1 MSTLK
6 VDNLSSVD
14 GNSTVLTG
22 GNYRPGEI
30 IEVISGTCDGRTV
43 TGISGSYTLENVTA
57 ELNFSTTP
65 VDVTGGT
72 IVYTPPTGTN
82 TVIYNF
88 QYTDTRDS
96 DTYSLWH
103 ISMFMDSDGSGTGF
117 TEVTASRKSHYISYQ
132 AGHSTFQYVI
142 QCNAST
148 EDISKGQ
155 LTSWTTARTLKM
167 QVREYNDTVNSAMHT
182 LEYWAGTNNFQ
193 ISPPQL
199 TITAI
204 A

>member
-6 VDNLSSVD
+6 VDNLTSVD

-30 IEVISGTCDGRTV
+30 IEVISGVCDGRTV

-57 ELNFSTTP
+57 VQDFSTTR
-65 VDVTGGT
+65 VDVTGSSIT
-72 IVYTPPTGTN
+72 YTPPTGTN

-88 QYTDTRDS
+88 LYNDARNGSSTVLYHMNLFIDS
-96 DTYSLWH
+96 D
-103 ISMFMDSDGSGTGF
+103 
-117 TEVTASRKSHYISYQ
+117 EVTASRNSPYVQYQ
-132 AGHSTFQYVI
+132 LGRNVFQYVI

-148 EDISKGQ
+148 ADVSKGQ
-155 LTSWTTARTLKM
+155 LTSWTTAKTLKAT
-167 QVREYNDTVNSAMHT
+167 VREYSGTT
-182 LEYWAGTNNFQ
+182 LTEFHGIEYWDGAANAQ
-193 ISPPQL
+193 VVPPQL

>member
-6 VDNLSSVD
+6 VDNLTSVD

-30 IEVISGTCDGRTV
+30 IEVISGVCDGRTV

-65 VDVTGGT
+65 VDVTGSS
-72 IVYTPPTGTN
+72 IAYTPPTGTN

-88 QYTDTRDS
+88 QYQDTRDA

-103 ISMFMDSDGSGTGF
+103 LNLYIDSD
-117 TEVTASRKSHYISYQ
+117 EVTAARKSHYISYQ
-132 AGHSTFQYVI
+132 RGHNVFQYVI

-148 EDISKGQ
+148 ADVSKGQ
-155 LTSWTTARTLKM
+155 LTSWTSAKTLKM
-167 QVREYNDTVNSAMHT
+167 QVREYSASVNSAFHT
-182 LEYWAGTNNFQ
+182 LEYWDGTNSSQ
-193 ISPPQL
+193 VVPPQL

>member
-6 VDNLSSVD
+6 VDNLTSVD

-30 IEVISGTCDGRTV
+30 IEVISGVCDGRTV

-57 ELNFSTTP
+57 ELNFSTTAI
-65 VDVTGGT
+65 DVTGSSIT
-72 IVYTPPTGTN
+72 YTPPTGTN

-88 QYTDTRDS
+88 QYQDTRDA

-103 ISMFMDSDGSGTGF
+103 LNLYIDSD
-117 TEVTASRKSHYISYQ
+117 EVTASRKSHYISYQ
-132 AGHSTFQYVI
+132 RGHNVFQYVI

-148 EDISKGQ
+148 ADVSKGQ
-155 LTSWTTARTLKM
+155 LTSWTSAKTLKM
-167 QVREYNDTVNSAMHT
+167 QVREYNATVRSAFHT
-182 LEYWAGTNNFQ
+182 LEYWNGANTTQ
-193 ISPPQL
+193 VVPPQL